1 MCGISGIINIFL
13 SEVDKLELIKMNNK
27 ISHRGPDSEG
37 YHIYKNVGFGH
48 RRLSILDLSVAG
60 NQPMVYANNLVITYN
75 GEVYNFIEL
84 REELVQ
90 LGYVFNTTTD
100 TEVILAAY
108 DAWGPA
114 CLNKFNGMWSFAILD
129 KSANKVFMARDR
141 FGVKPFYYSQN
152 SGNFVFG
159 SEIKQLLND
168 QKNVVNLDVL
178 TEYMLTYIDNHNS
191 STYFKGVFSLLPGH
205 YLTYDLKTS
214 DFSIEQYYA
223 LNAKPEVQHLPI
235 HQAVMYLKELFT
247 SAIKLRLRSDVKV
260 GTCLSGGLDSSAV
273 SAIANNNYKEAA
285 GRKFTAIHARSI
297 DVETDESSFA
307 TDVSNNLD
315 LELHVVCPSTNDF
328 KSLVDEVVYTQE
340 EPFGSPSMFMGY
352 KVFEKAKKLGC
363 KVMLNGQ
370 GGDEVFLGYE
380 RYFSSYLYQLG
391 FFEGIQQLWK
401 QSKNSG
407 LKLHDPLLYFVYF
420 TSYHIRKSRLLKRS
434 FLSDEIKQKFD
445 FNEIKR
451 SITSFKEISKLQIHE
466 ISTVQL
472 PHLLRYEDRNSMR
485 HSIETRL
492 PFLDYRIVEAGV
504 SFAPKLKIW
513 NGWTKYILRLAVKD
527 VLPEHVVWRKNKLGF
542 NAPER
547 SWLSAHKETMM
558 EEVSKSTL
566 LQCITDFGLLQQ
578 RFPKLSYKEQWLY
591 YNIAVWER
599 VYDVKIENKC

>member
-1 MCGISGIINIFL
+1 MCGISGIITRTSL
-13 SEVDKLELIKMNNK
+13 TVDKLELKRINDK
-27 ISHRGPDSEG
+27 IAHRGPDAEG
-37 YHIYKNVGFGH
+37 FYFYENVGFGH
-48 RRLSILDLSVAG
+48 RRLSILDLSAAG
-60 NQPMVYANNLVITYN
+60 NQPMLYADNLVITYN

-90 LGYVFNTTTD
+90 LGYVFHTTTD
-100 TEVILAAY
+100 TEVILAAFK
-108 DAWGPA
+108 AWGPA

-129 KSANKVFMARDR
+129 KSTKKVFMARDR

-168 QKNVVNLDVL
+168 QENVVNLNVL
-178 TEYMLTYIDNHNS
+178 TEYMLTYIDNHGS
-191 STYFKGVFSLLPGH
+191 DTYFKGVHSLLPGH
-205 YLTYDLKTS
+205 YLIYDLETA
-214 DFSIEQYYA
+214 DFNIEQYYV
-223 LNAKPEVQHLPI
+223 LNTKAEIKRFSKSE
-235 HQAVMYLKELFT
+235 AVTYLKDLFT
-247 SAIKLRLRSDVKV
+247 SAVKLRLRSDVKV

-297 DVETDESSFA
+297 DAETDESSFA

-315 LELHVVCPSTNDF
+315 LELHVVTPSTADF

-352 KVFEKAKKLGC
+352 KVFQKAKELGC

-370 GGDEVFLGYE
+370 GGDEVLLGYE
-380 RYFSSYLYQLG
+380 RYFSSYLYQIGLV
-391 FFEGIQQLWK
+391 EGIKQLWK

-407 LKLHDPLLYFVYF
+407 LKLYDPLLYFVYF
-420 TSYHIRKSRLLKRS
+420 TSFRIRKSRLLRRS
-434 FLSDEIKQKFD
+434 FLSEELKNKFD
-445 FNEIKR
+445 FKEIKR
-451 SITSFKEISKLQIHE
+451 SIDSFKDISKLQIHE

-485 HSIETRL
+485 NSIETRL
-492 PFLDYRIVEAGV
+492 PFLDYRVVEAGV
-504 SFAPKLKIW
+504 SFLPKFKIW
-513 NGWTKYILRLAVKD
+513 NGWTKYVLRLAVED
-527 VLPEHVVWRKNKLGF
+527 VLPNHVVWRKNKLGF

-547 SWLSAHKETMM
+547 SWLSAHKETMVA
-558 EEVSKSTL
+558 EVAKSTL
-566 LQCITDFGLLQQ
+566 LKSITNFELLQQ
-578 RFPKLSYKEQWLY
+578 RFPDLPYKEQWLY

-599 VYDVKIENKC
+599 IYDVKLPD

>member
-1 MCGISGIINIFL
+1 M
-13 SEVDKLELIKMNNK
+13 
-27 ISHRGPDSEG
+27 
-37 YHIYKNVGFGH
+37 
-48 RRLSILDLSVAG
+48 
-60 NQPMVYANNLVITYN
+60 VITYN

-90 LGYVFNTTTD
+90 LGYVFYTTTD
-100 TEVILAAY
+100 TEVILAAFK
-108 DAWGPA
+108 AWGPA

-129 KSANKVFMARDR
+129 KSTKKVFMARDR

-168 QKNVVNLDVL
+168 QENVVNLNVL
-178 TEYMLTYIDNHNS
+178 TEYMLTYIDNHGS
-191 STYFKGVFSLLPGH
+191 DTYFKGVHSLLPGH
-205 YLTYDLKTS
+205 YLINDLETA
-214 DFSIEQYYA
+214 DFSIEQYYI
-223 LNAKPEVQHLPI
+223 LNTKAEVEQFSKLE
-235 HQAVMYLKELFT
+235 AVTYLKDLFT
-247 SAIKLRLRSDVKV
+247 SAVKLRLRSDVKV

-297 DVETDESSFA
+297 DAETDESSFA

-315 LELHVVCPSTNDF
+315 LELHVVTPSTADF

-352 KVFEKAKKLGC
+352 KVFQKAKELGC

-370 GGDEVFLGYE
+370 GGDEVLLGYE
-380 RYFSSYLYQLG
+380 RYFSSYLYQIGLV
-391 FFEGIQQLWK
+391 EGIKQLWK

-420 TSYHIRKSRLLKRS
+420 TSFRIRKSRLLRRS
-434 FLSDEIKQKFD
+434 FLSEELKNKFD
-445 FNEIKR
+445 LKEIKR
-451 SITSFKEISKLQIHE
+451 SIDSFKNISKLQIHE

-485 HSIETRL
+485 NSIETRL
-492 PFLDYRIVEAGV
+492 PFLDYRVVEAGV
-504 SFAPKLKIW
+504 SFLPKFKIW
-513 NGWTKYILRLAVKD
+513 NGWTKYVLRLAIED
-527 VLPEHVVWRKNKLGF
+527 VLPNHVVWRKNKLGF

-547 SWLSAHKETMM
+547 SWLSAHKETMVA
-558 EEVSKSTL
+558 EVAKSTL
-566 LQCITDFGLLQQ
+566 LKSITNFELLQQ
-578 RFPKLSYKEQWLY
+578 RFPDLPYKEQWLY

-599 VYDVKIENKC
+599 IYDVKLPD

>member
-1 MCGISGIINIFL
+1 MCGISGIINKANFK
-13 SEVDKLELIKMNNK
+13 VDRAELIKINDK
-27 ISHRGPDSEG
+27 ISHRGPDAEG
-37 YHIYKNVGFGH
+37 FYLYNNVGFGH

-60 NQPMVYANNLVITYN
+60 NQPMLYADNLVITYN

-84 REELVQ
+84 RDELVQ

-100 TEVILAAY
+100 TEVIIAAY

-114 CLNKFNGMWSFAILD
+114 CLHKFNGMWSFAILD

-152 SGNFVFG
+152 SGSFVFG
-159 SEIKQLLND
+159 SEIKQLLKDKENEVD
-168 QKNVVNLDVL
+168 LDVL
-178 TEYMLTYIDNHNS
+178 TEYMLTYIDNHGS
-191 STYFKGVFSLLPGH
+191 STYFKGIYSLLPGH
-205 YLTYDLKTS
+205 YLIYDLETS
-214 DFSIEQYYA
+214 SFNIEQYYV
-223 LNAKPEVQHLPI
+223 LNANPEVQRLPKPE
-235 HQAVMYLKELFT
+235 AVPYLKELFI
-247 SAIKLRLRSDVKV
+247 SAVKLRLRSDVKV

-273 SAIANNNYKEAA
+273 SAIANNNYREDA
-285 GRKFTAIHARSI
+285 GRVFTAIHARSI
-297 DVETDESSFA
+297 DAENDESSFA
-307 TDVSNNLD
+307 TDVSNNLN
-315 LELHVVCPSTNDF
+315 LELHVVTPSINDF

-352 KVFEKAKKLGC
+352 KVFEKAKELGC

-370 GGDEVFLGYE
+370 GGDEVLLGYE
-380 RYFSSYLYQLG
+380 RYFSSYLYKLG
-391 FFEGIQQLWK
+391 FFEAIQQLWK

-407 LKLHDPLLYFVYF
+407 LKFYGPLLYLVYF
-420 TSYHIRKSRLLKRS
+420 TSYRVRKSRLLKRS
-434 FLSDEIKQKFD
+434 FLEDEIKKNFD
-445 FNEIKR
+445 FKEVKR
-451 SITSFKEISKLQIHE
+451 SIASFKDISKLQIHE
-466 ISTVQL
+466 ISIVQL

-492 PFLDYRIVEAGV
+492 PFLDYRMVEAGV

-513 NGWTKYILRLAVKD
+513 NGWTKYILRLAVED

-547 SWLSAHKETMM
+547 SWLSAHKETMIA
-558 EEVSKSTL
+558 EVAKSAL
-566 LQCITDFGLLQQ
+566 LKSITDFNQLQQ

-599 VYDVKIENKC
+599 IYDVKIEDKC

>member
-1 MCGISGIINIFL
+1 MCGISGIIREQGL
-13 SEVDKLELIKMNNK
+13 AVDALELKRINDK
-27 ISHRGPDSEG
+27 IAHRGPDAEG
-37 YHIYKNVGFGH
+37 FYVHKNVGFGH

-60 NQPMVYANNLVITYN
+60 NQPMFFADNLVITYN

-84 REELVQ
+84 RDELVH

-114 CLNKFNGMWSFAILD
+114 CLHKFNGMWSFAILD

-152 SGNFVFG
+152 SGSFVFG
-159 SEIKQLLND
+159 SEIKQLLKE
-168 QKNVVNLDVL
+168 QENVVNLNVL
-178 TEYMLTYIDNHNS
+178 TEYMLTYIDNHSS
-191 STYFKGVFSLLPGH
+191 STYFKGVYSLLPGH
-205 YLTYDLKTS
+205 HLIYDLETS
-214 DFSIEQYYA
+214 AFSIEQYYV
-223 LNAKPEVQHLPI
+223 LNAKPEVQRLPKPE
-235 HQAVMYLKELFT
+235 AVPYLKDLFT
-247 SAIKLRLRSDVKV
+247 SAVKLRLRSDVKV

-297 DVETDESSFA
+297 DAETDESSFA
-307 TDVSNNLD
+307 TDVSNNLE
-315 LELHVVCPSTNDF
+315 LELHVVTPSTDDF
-328 KSLVDEVVYTQE
+328 ESLVDEVVYTQE

-352 KVFEKAKKLGC
+352 KVFGKAKELGC

-370 GGDEVFLGYE
+370 GGDEVLLGYE

-391 FFEGIQQLWK
+391 FIEGIQQLWK

-420 TSYHIRKSRLLKRS
+420 TSYRIRKSRLLKRS
-434 FLSDEIKQKFD
+434 FLADGIKQKFD
-445 FNEIKR
+445 FKEVRR
-451 SITSFKEISKLQIHE
+451 SIASFKDISKLQIHE

-492 PFLDYRIVEAGV
+492 PFLDYRMVEAGV

-513 NGWTKYILRLAVKD
+513 NGWTKYILRLAVED

-558 EEVSKSTL
+558 AEVAKSAL
-566 LQCITDFGLLQQ
+566 LKSITDFNQLQQ
-578 RFPKLSYKEQWLY
+578 RFPELSYKEQWLY

-599 VYDVKIENKC
+599 IYDVKIDDKC

>member
-1 MCGISGIINIFL
+1 MCGISGIINETGLKI
-13 SEVDKLELIKMNNK
+13 DKQLLTQMNKK
-27 ISHRGPDSEG
+27 IEHRGPDAEG
-37 YHIYKNVGFGH
+37 FYLHNNVGFGH

-60 NQPMVYANNLVITYN
+60 NQPMLYGDNLVITYN

-84 REELVQ
+84 RDELEK
-90 LGYVFNTTTD
+90 LGYIFNTTTD

-114 CLNKFNGMWSFAILD
+114 CLHKFNGMWSFAILD
-129 KSANKVFMARDR
+129 KRANKVFMARDR

-152 SGNFVFG
+152 SGSFVFG
-159 SEIKQLLND
+159 SEIKQLLKEQD
-168 QKNVVNLDVL
+168 NVVNLDVL
-178 TEYMLTYIDNHNS
+178 TEYMLTYIDNHGS
-191 STYFKGVFSLLPGH
+191 STYFNGVYNLLPGH
-205 YLTYDLKTS
+205 YLIYDLETS
-214 DFSIEQYYA
+214 AFSIKQYYV
-223 LNAKPEVQHLPI
+223 LNAKSEVQRLPKPE
-235 HQAVMYLKELFT
+235 AVPYLKELFT
-247 SAIKLRLRSDVKV
+247 SAVKLRLRSDVKV

-297 DVETDESSFA
+297 DAETDESSFA

-315 LELHVVCPSTNDF
+315 LELHVVTPSTNDF

-352 KVFEKAKKLGC
+352 KVFEKAKELGC

-370 GGDEVFLGYE
+370 GGDEVLLGYE

-391 FFEGIQQLWK
+391 FIEGIQQLWK

-420 TSYHIRKSRLLKRS
+420 TSYRIRKSRLLKRS
-434 FLSDEIKQKFD
+434 FLADGIKQKFD
-445 FNEIKR
+445 FKEVKR
-451 SITSFKEISKLQIHE
+451 SIASFKDISKLQIHE

-492 PFLDYRIVEAGV
+492 PFLDYRMVEAGV

-513 NGWTKYILRLAVKD
+513 NGWTKYILRLAVED
-527 VLPEHVVWRKNKLGF
+527 VLPNHVVWRKNKLGF

-547 SWLSAHKETMM
+547 SWLSAHKETMVA
-558 EEVSKSTL
+558 EVAKSTL
-566 LQCITDFGLLQQ
+566 LKCITNFELLQQ
-578 RFPKLSYKEQWLY
+578 RFPHLPYKEQWLY

-599 VYDVKIENKC
+599 IYDVKLPD